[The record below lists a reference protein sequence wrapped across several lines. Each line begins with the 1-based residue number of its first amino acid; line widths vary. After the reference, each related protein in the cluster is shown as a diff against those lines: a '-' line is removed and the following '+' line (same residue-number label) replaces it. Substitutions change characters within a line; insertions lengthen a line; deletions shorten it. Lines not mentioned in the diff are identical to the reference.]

1 MSAQTKPWATL
12 HFTLLTLDTINSKRG
27 VAFRAQARHIYRMD
41 TLNVS
46 SKRIIVLAALLTGL
60 TAFSPQIKIHAPAK
74 LIVINLNVEI
84 EQEVRIKIKNDI
96 DDLFRDNKGL
106 F

>member
-1 MSAQTKPWATL
+1 MSEQTKPWATL
-12 HFTLLTLDTINSKRG
+12 HFTLLTQDTINSKRG
-27 VAFRAQARHIYRMD
+27 VAFRAQARHIYKMY
-41 TLNVS
+41 TF
-46 SKRIIVLAALLTGL
+46 KRITILAALLTGL
-60 TAFSPQIKIHAPAK
+60 TAFSPQVKIHAPAK
-74 LIVINLNVEI
+74 HIVINLNVEI

>member
-1 MSAQTKPWATL
+1 M
-12 HFTLLTLDTINSKRG
+12 FTEWI
-27 VAFRAQARHIYRMD
+27 H
-41 TLNVS
+41 LNVS

-84 EQEVRIKIKNDI
+84 EQEVRIKVENDI
-96 DDLFRDNKGL
+96 DDLFHYNKGL